1 MNTQDFFSTAA
12 QAKDLIAGVSTV
24 IFFLFA
30 FLYVRGRAGS
40 AVFLLDRLWR
50 VLGGKKDFHDP
61 SLQDEHH
68 RLSDFEKYNYSRGI
82 RFQSYKK
89 IEEARLWLQER
100 DIGMEELVRVKSYFN
115 SNDVSIRAPRII
127 SHKLLNRAMLVMFL
141 FGAAVTAIAQAPAAL
156 LTIKKTGT
164 VIWAST
170 SEVRSWDGLSW
181 RVTADDCVS
190 GNVHLDE
197 HDKKVV
203 CDILTEDGV
212 ESVLKEAML
221 SQRILA
227 IFIWA
232 MIGLLA
238 YVAAREYSIARQA
251 LELHKRA
258 LENSPSQLNL
268 SV

>member
-1 MNTQDFFSTAA
+1 MNSQEFFSTAT

-24 IFFLFA
+24 ILFLFA

-50 VLGGKKDFHDP
+50 ILGGKKDFHDP

-89 IEEARLWLQER
+89 IEETRLWLQEAG
-100 DIGMEELVRVKSYFN
+100 IGIEELVRVKGYFN
-115 SNDVSIRAPRII
+115 SKDISIRLPNILA
-127 SHKLLNRAMLVMFL
+127 HKILNRTTLTMFL
-141 FGAAVTAIAQAPAAL
+141 AGAVLTSIAQVPAAL

-181 RVTADDCVS
+181 KVTPDDCAK
-190 GNVHLDE
+190 GNVPLND

-203 CDILTEDGV
+203 CEILTGAGV
-212 ESVLKEAML
+212 ESALKEAMV
-221 SQRILA
+221 SQRLLA
-227 IFIWA
+227 IFTWA
-232 MIGLLA
+232 MIGFLA
-238 YVAAREYSIARQA
+238 FVAAREYSIAKQA
-251 LELHKRA
+251 LDLNKRS
-258 LENSPSQLNL
+258 LESGSPQLKL
-268 SV
+268 SI

>member
-1 MNTQDFFSTAA
+1 MNTQEFFSTAT

-24 IFFLFA
+24 ILFLFA

-50 VLGGKKDFHDP
+50 ILGGKKDFHDP

-89 IEEARLWLQER
+89 IEKTRLWLQEH
-100 DIGMEELVRVKSYFN
+100 DIGIEELVRVKGYFN
-115 SNDVSIRAPRII
+115 CKDISIKAPNIVA
-127 SHKLLNRAMLVMFL
+127 HKILNRVTFTMFL
-141 FGAAVTAIAQAPAAL
+141 VGALFTLLAQAPLAI

-170 SEVRSWDGLSW
+170 TEVRSWDGLTW
-181 RVTADDCVS
+181 KVTPDDCAK
-190 GNVHLDE
+190 GNVFLGD

-203 CDILTEDGV
+203 CDIFIEKDV
-212 ESVLKEAML
+212 ESALEEAML
-221 SQRILA
+221 SQKLLA
-227 IFIWA
+227 IFTWA
-232 MIGLLA
+232 MIGFLA
-238 YVAAREYSIARQA
+238 FMAAREYSIAKQA
-251 LELHKRA
+251 LELSERS
-258 LENSPSQLNL
+258 LEDRPPQLRL
-268 SV
+268 PI